1 MENAAGAPPD
11 LVVIGAGMSGL
22 SLAWKAASE
31 GRSVL
36 LLEKEPRAGGCIHSE
51 RPASLPGFWFELG
64 AHTTYNSYGAF
75 LSVVEAAGL
84 IPELI
89 PRGPARAKFG
99 FLVDGETK
107 WLSPPKVLFELS
119 WWEALLHAPLGIFKS
134 KRGRTMREHFDGIV
148 GPKNYARVLSPFLS
162 AVPSQS
168 ADEFP
173 AEGPG
178 SLFKTRPRRKDIL
191 RSFGFE
197 GGLQRVVDEAL
208 KHPNIRYE
216 TGAPVRSIQT
226 SDDGFRIT
234 REDGTELRSRLAAL
248 AAPLNVAKTLL
259 SPYPELARAV
269 SALETVSIDS
279 LGIVLPREKC
289 WMPECAFVVPAK
301 DSFFS
306 CVTRDPFPDASYRA
320 FTFHFRSGLTREERV
335 RRACEVLRVNEMD
348 FLHAVAKSVTLPSPK
363 RDHAAHLA
371 AIDAALRG
379 TKLALTG
386 NYFDGLSIEDCVLR
400 SNAEWERIRFERRSP
415 QRGRNSRCPT
425 RYRA

>member
-11 LVVIGAGMSGL
+11 LAVIGAGISGL

-31 GRSVL
+31 GRCVL
-36 LLEKEPRAGGCIHSE
+36 LLEKENRAGGCIHSE

-64 AHTTYNSYGAF
+64 AHTTYNSYGSF
-75 LSVVEAAGL
+75 LDVVEGAGL
-84 IPELI
+84 ITQLL

-99 FLVDGETK
+99 FLVEGETK

-134 KRGRTMREHFDGIV
+134 KHGRTMREHFGGLV

-178 SLFKTRPRRKDIL
+178 ALFKTRPRRKDVL

-197 GGLQRVVDEAL
+197 GGLQRVLDEAL
-208 KHPNIRYE
+208 KHPHIRFE
-216 TGAPVRSIQT
+216 SGASVRSIQP
-226 SDDGFRIT
+226 SDNGFRIT
-234 REDGTELRSRLAAL
+234 RDDGTVIETRLAAV
-248 AAPLNVAKTLL
+248 ATPLTVAKTLL
-259 SPYPELARAV
+259 SAHPDLAKAV
-269 SALETVSIDS
+269 SAIETVSIES
-279 LGIVLPREKC
+279 LGIVLPREQC
-289 WMPECAFVVPAK
+289 WMPECAFVVPAN

-306 CVTRDPFPDASYRA
+306 CVTRDPFPDANYRA
-320 FTFHFRSGLTREERV
+320 FAFHFRAGLTREERIL
-335 RRACEVLRVNEMD
+335 RACEVLRVGESD
-348 FLHAVAKSVTLPSPK
+348 FLHLAEKSVTLPSPK
-363 RDHAAHLA
+363 RDHAAHVA
-371 AIDAALRG
+371 AIDAALGG

-386 NYFDGLSIEDCVLR
+386 NYFNGLAIEDCVLR
-400 SNAEWERIRFERRSP
+400 SNAEWARIR
-415 QRGRNSRCPT
+415 
-425 RYRA
+425 